1 VDEQT
6 RLPVLIDAGR
16 TEVAVPAYSGTIPKD
31 RWPKRSPWTDSA
43 ANQIAVASTL
53 SAYDVISLK
62 RYNPGRRLAVGVRK
76 TETLTLSPARAGT
89 TAYQRQF
96 VLPVGHYP
104 AFRTGSATQVT
115 SVANPKLSFRLRSV

>member
-1 VDEQT
+1 MDEQT

-53 SAYDVISLK
+53 SAYDVISLNVITLAAALPSAYVK
-62 RYNPGRRLAVGVRK
+62 RRR
-76 TETLTLSPARAGT
+76 
-89 TAYQRQF
+89 
-96 VLPVGHYP
+96 
-104 AFRTGSATQVT
+104 
-115 SVANPKLSFRLRSV
+115 